1 MILPIFLGVLI
12 RNRICKRSG
21 RPGVGVCYLRIVFV
35 LAVSTVNAQ
44 QLPEE
49 LIFQRHDEDE
59 EHYEGEREPSTFY
72 FTFDQ
77 ILFDRSLTSI
87 NNMLYHEHFGNVSV
101 QQGLWYELRRDRLR
115 NMRHYLNASGAFE
128 YSLENH
134 QWITPGF
141 DWAPVAQYSSDR
153 AGRNALATLDIGP
166 TAGFD
171 VMGIPVHLRTGIS
184 GRRVDSL
191 AADAF
196 FKVGEYRS
204 SVGAYGAFRIGSW
217 DEPLPFAPIYFYADG
232 IGRRIENSGMM
243 SLSSHALGAFQFGER
258 DSIFFHGGASLFNGR
273 EGYLEETA
281 DSRVALFTETPWRVE
296 RDVSVTLGYKAA
308 QRSIFIPAV
317 YYGISEN
324 ALEFLNDNRR
334 RDERTVRQTLSGTLS
349 TDSAMGLYYRGTMSF
364 EWRNHDKLFGKT
376 MALIATPE
384 NIDSLE
390 VNLWDHTAFDPR
402 TTHQLALK
410 LPLSLKAR
418 YGFSASRSLTEYP
431 NFYIN
436 MRDTVTNNDDSDRR
450 TLHHRISLEYKND
463 STFKAEIFGELIN
476 YDLVFLKQAKSSSN
490 RTDNTQRV
498 GLLLEWAPLSNL
510 LITEALSAEARKG
523 SFHFPE
529 FHQSALQRPRYSRAV
544 NSILSAIWQAT
555 PFVGL
560 SGEWSVKLSDYG
572 FWYGREYMREQLA
585 ADSAIRTDFYAITSK
600 SVYHVFDIA
609 AQIRPRDIILEAGG
623 TITSAR
629 DRHYESGNYI
639 ITNIDGHTV
648 KPYVNAMLRLNN
660 RAEIMAHLSH
670 TFVIGNSALG
680 YWDFR
685 LRAECWF

>member
-1 MILPIFLGVLI
+1 MFLGVLM
-12 RNRICKRSG
+12 RGRAGGRGGRSG
-21 RPGVGVCYLRIVFV
+21 A
-35 LAVSTVNAQ
+35 AVSAGVLGCCLLIVASTAGAQ
-44 QLPEE
+44 HLPEE
-49 LIFQRHDEDE
+49 LIFHRHAEDDEHDEE
-59 EHYEGEREPSTFY
+59 EERESSTFY

-77 ILFDRSLTSI
+77 VLFDKALTSI
-87 NNMLYHEHFGNVSV
+87 NNMLYHEDFGNVSV
-101 QQGLWYELRRDRLR
+101 QQGLWYELRRDRLQ

-128 YSLENH
+128 YRLENYR
-134 QWITPGF
+134 WITPGL
-141 DWAPVAQYSSDR
+141 DWVPVAQYSSDR

-171 VMGIPVHLRTGIS
+171 VMGVPVHLRTGIS

-217 DEPLPFAPIYFYADG
+217 DDPLPFAPIYFYADG
-232 IGRRIENSGMM
+232 IGRQIENSSMT
-243 SLSSHALGAFQFGER
+243 SLTSYALGAFQFGER
-258 DSIFFHGGASLFNGR
+258 DSIFVHGGASLFNGR

-281 DSRVALFTETPWRVE
+281 DSRFALFTETPWRVE
-296 RDVSVTLGYKAA
+296 RDLTATVGYKAA
-308 QRSIFIPAV
+308 QRLIFIPAV

-324 ALEFLNDNRR
+324 ALAFLNDDRR
-334 RDERTVRQTLSGTLS
+334 RDERTVRQTLSGALS
-349 TDSAMGLYYRGTMSF
+349 TDSAMGLYYSGTLSF

-376 MALIATPE
+376 MALTATPE

-390 VNLWDHTAFDPR
+390 VNLWDYTAFDPR
-402 TTHQLALK
+402 TTHQVALK

-431 NFYIN
+431 NFYVN
-436 MRDTVTNNDDSDRR
+436 MRDTVTNKDDSDRR
-450 TLHHRISLEYKND
+450 TLQHRLSLEYKND
-463 STFKAEIFGELIN
+463 STLKAEIFGEIID

-490 RTDNTQRV
+490 RTDKTQRA
-498 GLLLEWAPLSNL
+498 GFLLEWAPLSNL
-510 LITEALSAEARKG
+510 LITEAISTEARKG
-523 SFHFPE
+523 LFHFPE

-544 NSILSAIWQAT
+544 NSALSAIWQAT
-555 PFVGL
+555 PLIGL

-572 FWYGREYMREQLA
+572 FWYGREYMTEQLA
-585 ADSAIRTDFYAITSK
+585 ADSTIQTDYYAITSK
-600 SVYHVFDIA
+600 SVYHVFDMA

-629 DRHYESGNYI
+629 DLHYESGNYI
-639 ITNIDGHTV
+639 ITNVDWYTV

-660 RAEIMAHLSH
+660 RAEVLAHLSH
-670 TFVIGNSALG
+670 TFVVGNSALG